1 MGNKKDKTSIW
12 SYNKILRIT
21 TYLISLNFYI
31 RRFGR
36 SVVERQLELKRLYQD
51 ENL

>member
-21 TYLISLNFYI
+21 TYLI